1 MNICYLLSS
10 ICPHV
15 RAWGTGGRGHAGAV
29 ERTVQALAKARDAG
43 AKWMC
48 SPHPRRYS
56 RLPLAGWLTAGE
68 RGQLGLNSTEQGA
81 YRRRLRGVLVFK

>member
-10 ICPHV
+10 IYPHV

-43 AKWMC
+43 EVDVF
-48 SPHPRRYS
+48 P
-56 RLPLAGWLTAGE
+56 T
-68 RGQLGLNSTEQGA
+68 STP
-81 YRRRLRGVLVFK
+81 V